1 MFFFEFFFFY
11 LFIYFFIGGNEAFE
25 LEEACKTAREVGD
38 HCLAL
43 LMAQLC
49 SGMPIKA
56 LIKQQIALWRRDH
69 VDEKISLDRLKL
81 YALIAGEP
89 LVPSKHGIIN
99 VCEGFD
105 WKRALAVHL
114 S

>member
-1 MFFFEFFFFY
+1 MFFFLFFLFF
-11 LFIYFFIGGNEAFE
+11 LSTIGGNEAFE